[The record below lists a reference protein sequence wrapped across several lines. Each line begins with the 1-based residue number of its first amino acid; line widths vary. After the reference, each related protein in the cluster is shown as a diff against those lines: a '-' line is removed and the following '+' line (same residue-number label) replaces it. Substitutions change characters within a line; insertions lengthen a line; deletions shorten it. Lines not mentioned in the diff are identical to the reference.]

1 MWYNQIETKEVS
13 AMIEEVRKQVCK
25 LLDKDNSG
33 HGMEHVN
40 RVLNLSLKFA
50 ETENA
55 NRDVVAF
62 IALLHDV
69 DDYKLFG
76 MESADNLTNAKNIL
90 EQCSITD
97 SIKEQVL
104 NAIKTI
110 GYSKRLEGIS
120 QTTLEG
126 MIVSDADM
134 CDGIGATGILR
145 SYQYNLAHGNKFFD
159 KNIYPTL
166 NMSATDYI
174 AKKDGTV
181 VTHMF
186 EKLLKLKDLML
197 TASGKKEAIE
207 RHNIMINFLYR
218 FFEEE
223 NVPEWIDYL
232 NNYLDEKR

>member
-1 MWYNQIETKEVS
+1 
-13 AMIEEVRKQVCK
+13 MIEEVRKQVCK

-33 HGMEHVN
+33 HGMEHVD
-40 RVLNLSLKFA
+40 RVLRLSLKFA
-50 ETENA
+50 ERENA
-55 NRDVVAF
+55 DKNAVAF

-76 MESADNLTNAKNIL
+76 TESADNLTNAKNIL

-97 SIKEQVL
+97 TMKEQVL
-104 NAIKTI
+104 DAIKTI
-110 GYSKRLEGIS
+110 GYSKRLKGIRPI
-120 QTTLEG
+120 TLEG

-134 CDGIGATGILR
+134 CDSIGATGILR
-145 SYQYNLAHGNKFFD
+145 SYQYNLAHGNVFFD
-159 KNIYPTL
+159 KNIYPAL
-166 NMSATDYI
+166 NMSAADYM
-174 AKKDGTV
+174 AKKAGTV

-197 TASGKKEAIE
+197 TDSGKKEAIE
-207 RHNIMINFLYR
+207 RHHIMIDFLYH

-232 NNYLDEKR
+232 DHYLNENKK

>member
-1 MWYNQIETKEVS
+1 
-13 AMIEEVRKQVCK
+13 MIEEVRKEVCK
-25 LLDKDNSG
+25 LLDRDNSG

-40 RVLNLSLKFA
+40 RVLHLSLKFA
-50 ETENA
+50 EIENA
-55 NRDVVAF
+55 DKDVVTL

-76 MESADNLTNAKNIL
+76 MESADNLTNAGNIL
-90 EQCSITD
+90 EQCSVAD
-97 SIKEQVL
+97 NRKEQVL

-110 GYSKRLEGIS
+110 GYSKRLKGI
-120 QTTLEG
+120 QPITLEG

-134 CDGIGATGILR
+134 CDSIGVTGILR
-145 SYQYNLAHGNKFFD
+145 SYQYNLAHGNVFFD
-159 KNIYPTL
+159 KNIYPAL
-166 NMSATDYI
+166 NMSAADYM
-174 AKKDGTV
+174 AKKVGTV

-197 TASGKKEAIE
+197 TDSGKGEAIE
-207 RHNIMINFLYR
+207 RHNIMIAFLYR

-232 NNYLDEKR
+232 DHYLEESKNN

>member
-1 MWYNQIETKEVS
+1 MIGKVKEQVS
-13 AMIEEVRKQVCK
+13 E
-25 LLDKDNSG
+25 LLDKDYSG

-40 RVLNLSLKFA
+40 RVLKLSLKFA
-50 ETENA
+50 ETEGA
-55 NRDVVAF
+55 NKDIVAL

-76 MESADNLTNAKNIL
+76 IENAKNLTNARKIL
-90 EQCSITD
+90 EQCSIEND
-97 SIKEQVL
+97 IREKVL

-110 GYSKRLEGIS
+110 GYSKRMKGIKPV
-120 QTTLEG
+120 TLEG

-145 SYQYNLAHGNKFFD
+145 SYQYNLSHGNIFFD
-159 KNIYPTL
+159 KNIYPSL
-166 NMSATDYI
+166 KLSANEYM

-186 EKLLKLKDLML
+186 EKLIKLKDLML
-197 TASGKKEAIE
+197 TAPGKEEAIE
-207 RHNIMINFLYR
+207 RHKIMIEFLHH
-218 FFEEE
+218 FFKEE

-232 NNYLDEKR
+232 DNCLKENEKNNINS

>member
-1 MWYNQIETKEVS
+1 MEEIS
-13 AMIEEVRKQVCK
+13 IMIEEIRKQVCK

-33 HGMEHVN
+33 HGMEHIN

-50 ETENA
+50 EIENA
-55 NRDVVAF
+55 NKDIVAL

-76 MESADNLTNAKNIL
+76 MESANHLTNAKNIL
-90 EQCSITD
+90 EQCFVEENV
-97 SIKEQVL
+97 KEQVL

-110 GYSKRLEGIS
+110 GYSKRLKGIS
-120 QTTLEG
+120 PITIEG

-134 CDGIGATGILR
+134 CDALGATGILR
-145 SYQYNLAHGNKFFD
+145 SYQYNLTHGNLFFD

-166 NMSATDYI
+166 NMSSTDYM
-174 AKKDGTV
+174 AKKVGTV

-186 EKLLKLKDLML
+186 EKLFRLKDLML
-197 TASGKKEAIE
+197 TNSGKKEAIE
-207 RHNIMINFLYR
+207 RHNIMVEFLYH
-218 FFEEE
+218 FLEEE

-232 NNYLDEKR
+232 DNYLTEGKNN

>member
-1 MWYNQIETKEVS
+1 
-13 AMIEEVRKQVCK
+13 MIEEVRKQVCK

-50 ETENA
+50 KTERA
-55 NRDVVAF
+55 NKDVVAL

-76 MESADNLTNAKNIL
+76 IESAENLINAKKIL
-90 EQCSITD
+90 NQCSITD
-97 SIKEQVL
+97 NIKEQVL

-110 GYSKRLEGIS
+110 GYSKRLKGIS
-120 QTTLEG
+120 PLTLEA
-126 MIVSDADM
+126 MVVSDADM
-134 CDGIGATGILR
+134 CEGIGATGILR
-145 SYQYNLAHGNKFFD
+145 SYQYNLSHNNLFFE

-166 NMSATDYI
+166 NMSANDYM
-174 AKKDGTV
+174 AKKNGTV

-197 TASGKKEAIE
+197 TNSGKKEAIE
-207 RHNIMINFLYR
+207 RHNIMIEFLYH

-223 NVPEWIDYL
+223 NVPDWIDYL
-232 NNYLDEKR
+232 NNYLNEDESN

>member
-1 MWYNQIETKEVS
+1 
-13 AMIEEVRKQVCK
+13 MIEEVRKQVCK

-50 ETENA
+50 KTEKA
-55 NRDVVAF
+55 NKDVVAL

-76 MESADNLTNAKNIL
+76 IESAENLINAKKIL
-90 EQCSITD
+90 DQCSITD
-97 SIKEQVL
+97 NIKEQVL

-110 GYSKRLEGIS
+110 GYSKRLKGIS
-120 QTTLEG
+120 PLTLEA
-126 MIVSDADM
+126 MVVSDADM
-134 CDGIGATGILR
+134 CEGIGATGILR
-145 SYQYNLAHGNKFFD
+145 SYQYNLSHNNLFFE

-166 NMSATDYI
+166 NMSANDYM
-174 AKKDGTV
+174 AKKNGTV

-197 TASGKKEAIE
+197 TNSGKK
-207 RHNIMINFLYR
+207 RQ
-218 FFEEE
+218 
-223 NVPEWIDYL
+223 
-232 NNYLDEKR
+232 

>member
-1 MWYNQIETKEVS
+1 
-13 AMIEEVRKQVCK
+13 MIEEVRKQVCK

-40 RVLNLSLKFA
+40 RVLNLSIKFA
-50 ETENA
+50 EIENA
-55 NRDVVAF
+55 NKDIVAL

-76 MESADNLTNAKNIL
+76 MESANNLTNTKNIL
-90 EQCSITD
+90 KQCSVAD
-97 SIKEQVL
+97 NIKEQVL

-110 GYSKRLEGIS
+110 GYSKRLKGIS
-120 QTTLEG
+120 PTTLEG

-145 SYQYNLAHGNKFFD
+145 SYQYNLAHDNLFFD

-166 NMSATDYI
+166 NISATDYM
-174 AKKDGTV
+174 AKKVGTV

-186 EKLLKLKDLML
+186 EKLFRLKDLML
-197 TASGKKEAIE
+197 TNSGKKEALE
-207 RHNIMINFLYR
+207 RHNIMVLFLYH
-218 FFEEE
+218 FLEEE
-223 NVPEWIDYL
+223 NVPEWI
-232 NNYLDEKR
+232 NYLDNYLNEDKSN

>member
-1 MWYNQIETKEVS
+1 
-13 AMIEEVRKQVCK
+13 MIEEVRKQVCK

-50 ETENA
+50 KTEKA
-55 NRDVVAF
+55 NKDVVAL

-76 MESADNLTNAKNIL
+76 IESAENLINAKKIL
-90 EQCSITD
+90 DQCSITD
-97 SIKEQVL
+97 NIKEQVL

-110 GYSKRLEGIS
+110 GYSKRLKGIS
-120 QTTLEG
+120 PLTLEA
-126 MIVSDADM
+126 MVVSDADM
-134 CDGIGATGILR
+134 CEGIGATGILR
-145 SYQYNLAHGNKFFD
+145 SYQYNLSHNNLFFE
-159 KNIYPTL
+159 KNIFPTL
-166 NMSATDYI
+166 NMSANDYM
-174 AKKDGTV
+174 AKKNGTV

-197 TASGKKEAIE
+197 TNSGKKEAIE
-207 RHNIMINFLYR
+207 RHNIMIEFLYH

-223 NVPEWIDYL
+223 NVPDWIDYL
-232 NNYLDEKR
+232 NNYLNEDESN

>member
-1 MWYNQIETKEVS
+1 M
-13 AMIEEVRKQVCK
+13 MIEKVKEGVKE
-25 LLDKDNSG
+25 LLNKDNSG

-50 ETENA
+50 EKENA
-55 NRDVVAF
+55 NKDVVAL

-76 MESADNLTNAKNIL
+76 MESANNLTNARNIL
-90 EQCSITD
+90 EQCAIED
-97 SIKEQVL
+97 NIKEQVL
-104 NAIKTI
+104 KAIKTI

-120 QTTLEG
+120 PITLEG

-134 CDGIGATGILR
+134 CDGIGSTGILR
-145 SYQYNLAHGNKFFD
+145 SYQYNLAHGNLFFD
-159 KNIYPTL
+159 KNITPIL
-166 NMSATDYI
+166 NMSATDYMT
-174 AKKDGTV
+174 KKVGTV

-197 TASGKKEAIE
+197 TDSGKKEAIE
-207 RHNIMINFLYR
+207 RHNIMIEFLYH

-232 NNYLDEKR
+232 DNYLNASQKSN

>member
-1 MWYNQIETKEVS
+1 
-13 AMIEEVRKQVCK
+13 MIDEVRKQVCK

-33 HGMEHVN
+33 HGMEHVE
-40 RVLNLSLKFA
+40 RVLKMTLDFA

-55 NRDVVAF
+55 DKETAAL

-76 MESADNLTNAKNIL
+76 VENADNLTNAKNIL
-90 EQCSITD
+90 EQCSVED
-97 SIKEQVL
+97 NIKERVL

-110 GYSKRLEGIS
+110 GYSKRLKGVRPI
-120 QTTLEG
+120 TLEG

-134 CDGIGATGILR
+134 CDSIGAVGILR
-145 SYQYNLAHGNKFFD
+145 SYQYNSAHGNLFFD

-166 NMSATDYI
+166 NMSETDYM
-174 AKKDGTV
+174 AKKTGTV

-197 TASGKKEAIE
+197 TESGKKEAVE
-207 RHNIMINFLYR
+207 RHNIMVEFLCH
-218 FFEEE
+218 FFKEE

-232 NNYLDEKR
+232 DDYLNENNV

>member
-1 MWYNQIETKEVS
+1 
-13 AMIEEVRKQVCK
+13 MIEEIKKQVCK

-50 ETENA
+50 EIENA
-55 NRDVVAF
+55 NKDIVAL

-76 MESADNLTNAKNIL
+76 MESVDNLTNAKNIL
-90 EQCSITD
+90 KQCSVAD
-97 SIKEQVL
+97 NIKEQVL

-110 GYSKRLEGIS
+110 GYSKRLKGIS
-120 QTTLEG
+120 PTTLEG

-145 SYQYNLAHGNKFFD
+145 SYQYNLAHNNLFFD

-166 NMSATDYI
+166 NMSATDYMT
-174 AKKDGTV
+174 KKVGTV

-186 EKLLKLKDLML
+186 EKLFRLKDLML
-197 TASGKKEAIE
+197 TNSGKKEALE
-207 RHNIMINFLYR
+207 RHNIMVLFLYH
-218 FFEEE
+218 FLEEE
-223 NVPEWIDYL
+223 NVPEWI
-232 NNYLDEKR
+232 NYLDNYLTEDRNN

>member
-1 MWYNQIETKEVS
+1 
-13 AMIEEVRKQVCK
+13 MIEEVRKRVYK

-40 RVLNLSLKFA
+40 RVLNLSLEFA
-50 ETENA
+50 KIENA
-55 NRDVVAF
+55 NKDIVAL

-76 MESADNLTNAKNIL
+76 MENADNLTNAKNIL
-90 EQCSITD
+90 KQCSVPD
-97 SIKEQVL
+97 NIKEQVL

-110 GYSKRLEGIS
+110 GYSKRLKGIS
-120 QTTLEG
+120 PTTLEG

-134 CDGIGATGILR
+134 CDGIGANAILR
-145 SYQYNLAHGNKFFD
+145 SYQYNLAHGNIFFD

-166 NMSATDYI
+166 NMSATDYMTKRI
-174 AKKDGTV
+174 GNV

-197 TASGKKEAIE
+197 TNSGKKEAIE
-207 RHNIMINFLYR
+207 RHNIMIEFLYH

-223 NVPEWIDYL
+223 NVPEWINYL
-232 NNYLDEKR
+232 DNYLDENKKNN

>member
-1 MWYNQIETKEVS
+1 
-13 AMIEEVRKQVCK
+13 MIEEARKQVCK

-33 HGMEHVN
+33 HGMEHVD

-55 NRDVVAF
+55 DKDFVAL

-76 MESADNLTNAKNIL
+76 MESSDNLTNARNIL
-90 EQCSITD
+90 EQCCTAD
-97 SIKEQVL
+97 SIKGQVL
-104 NAIKTI
+104 CAIKTI
-110 GYSKRLEGIS
+110 GYSKRLNGIS
-120 QTTLEG
+120 PITLEG

-134 CDGIGATGILR
+134 CDSIGATGILR

-159 KNIYPTL
+159 KNIYPAL
-166 NMSATDYI
+166 NMSASDYM
-174 AKKDGTV
+174 AKKAGTV

-186 EKLLKLKDLML
+186 EKLLNLKDLML
-197 TASGKKEAIE
+197 TESGKKEAIE
-207 RHNIMINFLYR
+207 RHNFMVEFLYR

-223 NVPEWIDYL
+223 NVPEWVDYL
-232 NNYLDEKR
+232 NNYLSETR